1 MKALSVDGKFGPNTK
16 KRMQKWLG
24 VSQDG
29 KIGKNTIKHL
39 QKRVGASQ
47 DGKWGPN
54 TTKRLQ
60 RFLNGKGAHLSV
72 DGKFGKN
79 TIKALQTYLNQYY
92 GLNPQPQPTPTPTPT
107 PTPSTNAQ
115 KIVAMAQACAW
126 PAGTSSSKYKYPGGK
141 PTAAYKEAL
150 NKAYPNRSKWSDRPK
165 KGVSCDVFVGTVLR
179 ASGVDPKWPRGLDG
193 VRKYAA
199 SSSYMYLAQCKSTKN
214 LQPGDVIFY
223 LKKGG
228 GGHIAIYLGNGK
240 IANAHYVGKTYGR
253 IQNFSTL
260 RKPSEC
266 KIYNVYRAK

>member
-79 TIKALQTYLNQYY
+79 SIKALQTYLNQYY
-92 GLNPQPQPTPTPTPT
+92 GLNPQPTPTPT

-126 PAGTSSSKYKYPGGK
+126 PSGTSSSTYKYPNGK
-141 PTAAYKEAL
+141 PTDAYKAAL
-150 NKAYPNRSKWSDRPK
+150 DRAYPNRSSWGTQTK
-165 KGVSCDVFVGTVLR
+165 KGASCDVFVGTVLR

-193 VRKYAA
+193 VQKYAA
-199 SSSYMYLAQCKSTKN
+199 SSPYMYLAQSNSTNN

-223 LKKGG
+223 LIKGG
-228 GGHIAIYLGNGK
+228 GGHIAVYLGNSK
-240 IANAHYVGKTYGR
+240 VANAHYNGKTYGR
-253 IQNFSTL
+253 VESFSTL

-266 KIYNVYRAK
+266 KTYNVYRAK